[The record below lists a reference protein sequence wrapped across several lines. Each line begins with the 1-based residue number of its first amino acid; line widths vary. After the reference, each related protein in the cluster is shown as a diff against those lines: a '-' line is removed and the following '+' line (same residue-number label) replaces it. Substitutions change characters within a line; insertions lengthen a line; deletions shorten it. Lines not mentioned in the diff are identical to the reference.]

1 MKTLAKLLW
10 VEAKLFAREP
20 IAMVFAFAFPLV
32 VLLVLAGVFG
42 SKPNADFGGAAGI
55 DYYVPGYLAVVIASV
70 GLIGLPV
77 HLASLRERGV
87 LRRLRAS
94 SVSMTSVLAAQTAVH
109 LAMAALGGAVLLAA
123 ASLVY
128 DVHAPASVAG
138 VALGFGV
145 GALSFVALGLLLGSL
160 APTARAAQAVGLV
173 LFFPM
178 WLLSGAGPPRGVMTE
193 AMRQLSDVLPLT
205 RVVTAIQQPWLG
217 TGSNLPELV
226 ALSGLFAVAVV
237 LTAWTS
243 SVGAAGLRPSS
254 RRHQRPTAGARP

>member
-1 MKTLAKLLW
+1 MRTLAKLAW
-10 VEAKLFAREP
+10 IEVKLFAREP
-20 IAMVFAFAFPLV
+20 IAVVFAFAFPLV

-42 SKPNADFGGAAGI
+42 TEPDADFGGVAGI
-55 DYYVPGYLAVVIASV
+55 DYYVPGYLTVVIASV
-70 GLIGLPV
+70 GLIALPV

-94 SVSMTSVLAAQTAVH
+94 SVSMTGVFSAQTLVH
-109 LAMAALGGAVLLAA
+109 VAMAAVGGAVLLAA

-138 VALGFGV
+138 VALGFGT

-160 APTARAAQAVGLV
+160 APTARAAQAIGLV

-193 AMRQLSDVLPLT
+193 AMRQLSDLLPLT
-205 RVVTAIQQPWLG
+205 RVVAAIQEPWLG
-217 TGSNLPELV
+217 TGSNLSELLE
-226 ALSGLFAVAVV
+226 LSVLFAAAVT
-237 LTAWTS
+237 LTAWANTE
-243 SVGAAGLRPSS
+243 GRPGLATLRRRP
-254 RRHQRPTAGARP
+254 A

>member
-10 VEAKLFAREP
+10 VEVKLFAREP
-20 IAMVFAFAFPLV
+20 IAVVFAFAFPLV

-42 SKPNADFGGAAGI
+42 SDPDANFGGVAGI

-94 SVSMTSVLAAQTAVH
+94 SVSMTGVFAAQMGVH
-109 LAMAALGGAVLLAA
+109 VAMAALGGAVLLAA

-128 DVHAPASVAG
+128 DVHTPSSVAG

-145 GALSFVALGLLLGSL
+145 GALGFVALGLLLGSL
-160 APTARAAQAVGLV
+160 APTARAAQAIGLV

-178 WLLSGAGPPRGVMTE
+178 WLLSGAGPPRGVMTQP
-193 AMRQLSDVLPLT
+193 MRQLSDVLPLT
-205 RVVTAIQQPWLG
+205 QVVTGIQEPWLG
-217 TGSNLPELV
+217 TGSNLSELMV
-226 ALSGLFAVAVV
+226 LSVLFAAAVA
-237 LTAWTS
+237 LTAWTNTQ
-243 SVGAAGLRPSS
+243 GAAGLAALRRRP
-254 RRHQRPTAGARP
+254 A

>member
-1 MKTLAKLLW
+1 MRTLAKLAW
-10 VEAKLFAREP
+10 VEVKLFAREP
-20 IAMVFAFAFPLV
+20 IAVVFAFAFPLV

-42 SKPNADFGGAAGI
+42 SDPDANFGGVAGI

-109 LAMAALGGAVLLAA
+109 VAMAALGGVVLLAA
-123 ASLVY
+123 AGLVY
-128 DVHAPASVAG
+128 DVHAPSSVAG
-138 VALGFGV
+138 VALGFAV

-160 APTARAAQAVGLV
+160 APTARAAQAIGLV

-178 WLLSGAGPPRGVMTE
+178 WLLSGAGPPRGVMTQT
-193 AMRQLSDVLPLT
+193 MRQLSDVLPLT
-205 RVVTAIQQPWLG
+205 RVVAAVQEPWLG
-217 TGSNLPELV
+217 MGSNLLELV
-226 ALSGLFAVAVV
+226 VLSGLFAAAVA
-237 LTAWTS
+237 LTAWTNTE
-243 SVGAAGLRPSS
+243 GAAGLATLRRRP
-254 RRHQRPTAGARP
+254 A

>member
-10 VEAKLFAREP
+10 VEVKLFAREP
-20 IAMVFAFAFPLV
+20 IAVVFAFAFPLV

-42 SKPNADFGGAAGI
+42 EPDRALGGFTGI

-94 SVSMTSVLAAQTAVH
+94 SVSITSVLAAQTLVH
-109 LAMAALGGAVLLAA
+109 VAMAALGGTVLLAA

-128 DVHAPASVAG
+128 DVHAPSSVAG
-138 VALGFGV
+138 AALGFSV

-160 APTARAAQAVGLV
+160 APTARAAQAIGLV

-193 AMRQLSDVLPLT
+193 AMHQLSDILPLT

-217 TGSNLPELV
+217 TGSNLSELV
-226 ALSGLFAVAVV
+226 ALSGLFAAAVT
-237 LTAWTS
+237 LTAWTNTE
-243 SVGAAGLRPSS
+243 GAAGLARLRRRP
-254 RRHQRPTAGARP
+254 A

>member
-1 MKTLAKLLW
+1 MMKTLAKLLW
-10 VEAKLFAREP
+10 VEVKLFVREP
-20 IAMVFAFAFPLV
+20 IAVVFAFAFPLV

-42 SKPNADFGGAAGI
+42 SQPDADFGGIAGI

-70 GLIGLPV
+70 GLIALPV

-94 SVSMTSVLAAQTAVH
+94 SVSMTSVLGAQTVVH
-109 LAMAALGGAVLLAA
+109 VAMAALGGAVLLVA

-128 DVHAPASVAG
+128 DVHAPSSVAG
-138 VALGFGV
+138 VALGFAV
-145 GALSFVALGLLLGSL
+145 GALGFVALGLLLGSL

-178 WLLSGAGPPRGVMTE
+178 WLLSGAGPPRGVMTQ

-205 RVVTAIQQPWLG
+205 RVVTAIQEPWLG
-217 TGSNLPELV
+217 TGSNLPELTV
-226 ALSGLFAVAVV
+226 LLVLFAAAVA
-237 LTAWTS
+237 LTAWANTQGPS
-243 SVGAAGLRPSS
+243 GLATLRRRP
-254 RRHQRPTAGARP
+254 A

>member
-10 VEAKLFAREP
+10 VEVKLFVREP
-20 IAMVFAFAFPLV
+20 IAVVFAFAFPLV

-42 SKPNADFGGAAGI
+42 SEPDADFGGVAGI

-94 SVSMTSVLAAQTAVH
+94 SVSITGVFAAQTAVH
-109 LAMAALGGAVLLAA
+109 VAMAVLGGAVLVAA
-123 ASLVY
+123 ASFVY
-128 DVHAPASVAG
+128 DVHAPSSVAG
-138 VALGFGV
+138 VALGFAV

-160 APTARAAQAVGLV
+160 APTARAAQAIGLV
-173 LFFPM
+173 LFLPM

-226 ALSGLFAVAVV
+226 ALSGLFAAAVA
-237 LTAWTS
+237 LTAWTNTQ
-243 SVGAAGLRPSS
+243 GAPSLASLR
-254 RRHQRPTAGARP
+254 RRPP

>member
-1 MKTLAKLLW
+1 MRTLAKLAW
-10 VEAKLFAREP
+10 IEVKLFAREP
-20 IAMVFAFAFPLV
+20 VAVVFAFAFPLV

-42 SKPNADFGGAAGI
+42 EPDTALGGFSGI

-109 LAMAALGGAVLLAA
+109 VAMAALGGAVLLAT

-128 DVHAPASVAG
+128 DVHAPSSVAG
-138 VALGFGV
+138 AALGFAV

-160 APTARAAQAVGLV
+160 APTARAAQAIGLV

-205 RVVTAIQQPWLG
+205 RVVTAIQEPWLG
-217 TGSNLPELV
+217 TGSNLSELV
-226 ALSGLFAVAVV
+226 ALSVLFAAAVA
-237 LTAWTS
+237 LTAWTNTE
-243 SVGAAGLRPSS
+243 GAAGLATLRRRP
-254 RRHQRPTAGARP
+254 A

>member
-10 VEAKLFAREP
+10 VEVKLFAREP
-20 IAMVFAFAFPLV
+20 IAVVFGFAFPLV
-32 VLLVLAGVFG
+32 VLLVLAGAFG
-42 SKPNADFGGAAGI
+42 EPDRALGGFTGI

-94 SVSMTSVLAAQTAVH
+94 SVSMTSVLAAQTLVH
-109 LAMAALGGAVLLAA
+109 VAMAALGGVVLLAT

-128 DVHAPASVAG
+128 DVHAPSSVAG
-138 VALGFGV
+138 AALGFSV

-160 APTARAAQAVGLV
+160 APTARAAQGIGLV

-193 AMRQLSDVLPLT
+193 AMRQLSDLLPLT

-217 TGSNLPELV
+217 TGSNLSELL
-226 ALSGLFAVAVV
+226 ALSGLFAAAVA
-237 LTAWTS
+237 LTAWTNTE
-243 SVGAAGLRPSS
+243 GAAGMTLR
-254 RRHQRPTAGARP
+254 RRPA

>member
-1 MKTLAKLLW
+1 MRTLAKLTW
-10 VEAKLFAREP
+10 IEVKLFAREP
-20 IAMVFAFAFPLV
+20 IAVVFAFAFPLV

-42 SKPNADFGGAAGI
+42 SEPDANFGGVAGI

-70 GLIGLPV
+70 GLIALPV

-94 SVSMTSVLAAQTAVH
+94 SVSITSVLAAQTLVH
-109 LAMAALGGAVLLAA
+109 VAMATLGGAVLLAA
-123 ASLVY
+123 AGLLY

-138 VALGFGV
+138 VALGFAV

-160 APTARAAQAVGLV
+160 APTARAAQAIGLV

-193 AMRQLSDVLPLT
+193 AMRQLSDLLPLT

-226 ALSGLFAVAVV
+226 ALSGLFAAAVA
-237 LTAWTS
+237 LTAWTNTE
-243 SVGAAGLRPSS
+243 GAAGLATLRRRP
-254 RRHQRPTAGARP
+254 A

>member
-1 MKTLAKLLW
+1 MKLLAKLTW
-10 VEAKLFAREP
+10 IEVKLFAREP
-20 IAMVFAFAFPLV
+20 IAVVFAFAFPLV

-42 SKPNADFGGAAGI
+42 SEPNPDFGGVAGI
-55 DYYVPGYLAVVIASV
+55 DYYVPGYLAVVIASI

-94 SVSMTSVLAAQTAVH
+94 SVSMTSVFGAQTAVNV
-109 LAMAALGGAVLLAA
+109 AMAALGGAVLLVA

-145 GALSFVALGLLLGSL
+145 GALSFVALGFLLGSL
-160 APTARAAQAVGLV
+160 APTARAAQAIGLV

-178 WLLSGAGPPRGVMTE
+178 WLLSGAGPPRGVMTQT
-193 AMRQLSDVLPLT
+193 MRQLSDLLPLT
-205 RVVTAIQQPWLG
+205 RVVTAIQEPWLG
-217 TGSNLPELV
+217 TGSNASELV
-226 ALSGLFAVAVV
+226 VLSALFAAAVA
-237 LTAWTS
+237 LTAWTNTE
-243 SVGAAGLRPSS
+243 GAAGLTTLRRRP
-254 RRHQRPTAGARP
+254 A